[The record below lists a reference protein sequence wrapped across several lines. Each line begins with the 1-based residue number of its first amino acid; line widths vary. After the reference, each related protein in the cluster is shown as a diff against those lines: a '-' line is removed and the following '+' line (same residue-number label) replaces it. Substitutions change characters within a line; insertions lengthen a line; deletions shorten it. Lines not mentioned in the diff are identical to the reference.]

1 MKQDACRDCFSG
13 YIMYGNMTAGF
24 FNLSAG
30 AKTVWQKKSASVS
43 WRKVGA

>member
-13 YIMYGNMTAGF
+13 YIMYGNRTAGF
-24 FNLSAG
+24 LIFLLAP
-30 AKTVWQKKSASVS
+30 KTVWQKKSASVS

>member
-13 YIMYGNMTAGF
+13 YIMYGNRTAGF

-30 AKTVWQKKSASVS
+30 AKTVWQKKSIRFLA
-43 WRKVGA
+43 

>member
-13 YIMYGNMTAGF
+13 YIMYGNRTAGF

-30 AKTVWQKKSASVS
+30 SKTVGQKKSASVS